1 VAQEQVI
8 SDSTNDR
15 HV

>member
-1 VAQEQVI
+1 MSE

-15 HV
+15 TRDGQN